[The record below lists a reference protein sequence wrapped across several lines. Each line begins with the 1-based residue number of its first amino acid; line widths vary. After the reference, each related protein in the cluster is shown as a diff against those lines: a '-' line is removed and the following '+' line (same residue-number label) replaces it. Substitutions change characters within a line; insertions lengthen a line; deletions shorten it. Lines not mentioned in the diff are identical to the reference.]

1 MNVYS
6 STGMNIEKKNIDS
19 SRNYTKPPLEEF
31 QYLLNAH
38 IIWMKHTYMH
48 PKF

>member
-6 STGMNIEKKNIDS
+6 LTGINIEKS
-19 SRNYTKPPLEEF
+19 WNYTKPPLEEF